1 MDFKLYK
8 YMPLRPDFFTNRWL
22 RASTRTA
29 LNDPFEIIASD
40 EYLIDMVM
48 SLSIFKEKG
57 RSKTR
62 DEAIEFLGSSES
74 EGADDVFFLNHG
86 VISFT
91 ETRDNL
97 LMWAHYAEQH
107 QGMVIEFDSK
117 HEFFSSKYVTKN
129 NSHEGRLSRVLYR
142 KERLASVNNYL
153 MELYLHKSDEWAYE
167 KEHRLILDLV
177 TADKKLIHKNKV
189 DSFSVVLNMD
199 FQAEKQRHSD
209 LIAIPEHQARSHYL
223 LRHKDVLC
231 MYEVPKEAIKSVTF
245 GCNADESLINTARDY
260 LSDYDI
266 QLQKARIDSVD
277 YRLRFED
284 L

>member
-1 MDFKLYK
+1 MDIKLYK
-8 YMPLRPDFFTNRWL
+8 YMPLRPDFFVNRWL
-22 RASTRTA
+22 RASTQTA

-48 SLSIFKEKG
+48 SLRTFKEKG
-57 RSKTR
+57 RSRTR
-62 DEAIEFLGSSES
+62 DEAIEFLKSSDS
-74 EGADDVFFLNHG
+74 EGMDDAFFLNHG

-91 ETRDNL
+91 ETRGNL

-117 HEFFSSKYVTKN
+117 HEFFSSKFVTKH

-177 TADKKLIHKNKV
+177 TADKKLIHKDKV
-189 DSFSVVLNMD
+189 DFFSLVLNND
-199 FQAEKQRHSD
+199 FKSKNLQYRD
-209 LIAIPEHQARSHYL
+209 LIAIPEHQARSPYL
-223 LRHKDVLC
+223 LRHKDLLC
-231 MYEVPKEAIKSVTF
+231 MYEVPKGAIKSVTF
-245 GCNADESLINTARDY
+245 GCNADESLIDTAREH
-260 LSDYDI
+260 LSNYDI
-266 QLQKARIDSVD
+266 QLQKTRIDSVD